1 MRLSLLL
8 LVMLYGS
15 AVSAA
20 DPFMVMTR
28 TLPSPAGDLRP
39 AAVCDTARL
48 SGTVTLARAVER
60 ALCAN
65 PATRSAWLAARLRA
79 AELGLAQSAYLPDLT
94 LGASLARNGDEVFP
108 NDQTAWRFGLDA
120 QVLLYDFGGRDARRD
135 AAESLLAAALASQDA
150 TVRVLYLQTVT
161 AYFNLLTAQ
170 AAVVAANDAEAS
182 ALAALRAAAARVE
195 VGSGIPADRLQAKT
209 VYTQRQIE
217 RIRAEGLAARLQ
229 GELAALMGDASQ
241 TRFTVVDDDRA
252 FNQTLDMSSAVD
264 TLIEAAR
271 SRRPELRAAEATLLA
286 REAGVRSVEADGKP
300 RLSAFAS
307 AQRQDSG
314 LFDTTSSSVGINL
327 TIPLFTGFRNTYQIM
342 AAQTLAE
349 LAAVDRDSVENQVA
363 LDVWR
368 AYHRLKTETEADSRS
383 ADLVESA
390 TAAERL
396 ALGRYQAGLG
406 ILLDVLA
413 AQANLA
419 QARYTQL
426 LTRLGLR
433 VARAEL
439 AQAIGELSWDWL
451 EPAQQEGMR

>member
-1 MRLSLLL
+1 MALFS
-8 LVMLYGS
+8 S

-20 DPFMVMTR
+20 YPFTMMTR
-28 TLPSPAGDLRP
+28 TLPSPAGELRP
-39 AAVCDTARL
+39 AAVCDTGRL

-79 AELGLAQSAYLPDLT
+79 AELGLAQSAYLPDVT
-94 LGASLARNGDEVFP
+94 LGGSLARNGDDAFP
-108 NDQTAWRFGLDA
+108 NDRTAWGFGLEA
-120 QVLLYDFGGRDARRD
+120 QYLLYDFGGRDARRD
-135 AAESLLAAALASQDA
+135 AAESLLAASLASQDA
-150 TVRVLYLQTVT
+150 TVRIVYLQTVT

-170 AAVVAANDAEAS
+170 AAIVAANDTEAS
-182 ALAALRAAAARVE
+182 ALAALKAAAARVE

-209 VYTQRQIE
+209 VHTQRQIE
-217 RIRAEGLAARLQ
+217 RIRADGLAARLQ

-241 TRFTVVDDDRA
+241 TRFTVVDDDQA
-252 FNQTLDMSSAVD
+252 FNQTLDLSNAVD

-271 SRRPELRAAEATLLA
+271 TRRPELHAAEATLLA
-286 REAGVRSVEADGKP
+286 REAGVRSAEADGKP
-300 RLSAFAS
+300 RLSAFVS

-314 LFDTTSSSVGINL
+314 LFDAATSSSLGINL
-327 TIPLFTGFRNTYQIM
+327 TIPLFTGFRNTYQVM

-349 LAAVDRDSVENQVA
+349 LAAVDRDGVANQIA

-368 AYHRLKTETEADSRS
+368 AYHRLKTEAEADSRS
-383 ADLVESA
+383 TDLVESA

-396 ALGRYQAGLG
+396 ALGRYEAGLG

-439 AQAIGELSWDWL
+439 AQAIGELSWDWM
-451 EPAQQEGMR
+451 EPARQEGVQ